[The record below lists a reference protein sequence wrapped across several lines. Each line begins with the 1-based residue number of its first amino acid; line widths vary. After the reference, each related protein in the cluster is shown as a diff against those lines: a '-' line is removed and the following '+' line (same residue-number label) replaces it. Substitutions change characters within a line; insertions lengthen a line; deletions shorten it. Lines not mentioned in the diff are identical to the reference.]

1 MVGGRRWAGWR
12 WVKGA
17 RARVQGVSTGRRR
30 PGLSVAPLRKFVR
43 GRGPGGRS
51 IVVARACLRAR
62 QGKAGKVGPSGDR
75 GATGNQGGLQAD
87 GQWVRFPAELNSGR
101 AGGDEHKNARR
112 CRDGVTL
119 C

>member
-1 MVGGRRWAGWR
+1 MGGLEAG
-12 WVKGA
+12 
-17 RARVQGVSTGRRR
+17 ARVQGVLTGRRR
-30 PGLSVAPLRKFVR
+30 PGLPVAPLRKRVR
-43 GRGPGGRS
+43 GRGPRGRG
-51 IVVARACLRAR
+51 IVVARACPRWR

-75 GATGNQGGLQAD
+75 GATGSQGELQAD

-101 AGGDEHKNARR
+101 TGGGEHKKARL

>member
-1 MVGGRRWAGWR
+1 VL
-12 WVKGA
+12 
-17 RARVQGVSTGRRR
+17 TGRRR
-30 PGLSVAPLRKFVR
+30 PGLPVAQLRKRVR

-51 IVVARACLRAR
+51 IVVARACSWSR

-75 GATGNQGGLQAD
+75 GATGIQGELQAD
-87 GQWVRFPAELNSGR
+87 GQWVRFPAERNPGR
-101 AGGDEHKNARR
+101 AGGGEHKIARR

>member
-1 MVGGRRWAGWR
+1 M
-12 WVKGA
+12 
-17 RARVQGVSTGRRR
+17 STGRRR

-51 IVVARACLRAR
+51 IVVARACLRAL

>member
-1 MVGGRRWAGWR
+1 
-12 WVKGA
+12 
-17 RARVQGVSTGRRR
+17 VSTGRRR
-30 PGLSVAPLRKFVR
+30 PGLPVAPLRKFVR
-43 GRGPGGRS
+43 RRGPGGRG
-51 IVVARACLRAR
+51 IVVARACPWSR

-75 GATGNQGGLQAD
+75 GVTGSQGELQAD

-101 AGGDEHKNARR
+101 AGGGEHKNRRR